1 MSHSLN
7 DVAYWQYHDP
17 KKPTCIFIHGFTGSH
32 EGFQYIIPELRN
44 YRIIVPD
51 LPGFGETKLGL
62 DTFTIDELAARVNQ
76 FVRDLKLKEPAY
88 IMGHSMGGLVVASM
102 LAQAP
107 ELFNRKAILVSPV
120 ATKVNYLD
128 SRKIGEFLGRLQ
140 FFLGKTVPGAG
151 PRLVKSRLISRV
163 STAII
168 LTANQPKLKKQIR
181 EHHFKNLDYISSI
194 DFYYQLHVNINK
206 KGSVDYA
213 PKINRKFKVLIIT
226 GDKDNVTPLTT
237 EKKLHASL
245 HNSELHI
252 IKGVGHLLHYERPT
266 EVAAAVDAFWSK

>member
-7 DVAYWQYHDP
+7 DVSYWTYHDP

-32 EGFQYIIPELRN
+32 EGFQYIIPEMKDFH
-44 YRIIVPD
+44 IIVPD
-51 LPGFGETKLGL
+51 LPGFGETKLGI
-62 DTFTIDELAARVNQ
+62 DEFTIDELAKRVNQ
-76 FVRDLKLKEPAY
+76 FVRDLKLKQSPY
-88 IMGHSMGGLVVASM
+88 VMGHSMGGLVVASM

-107 ELFNRKAILVSPV
+107 ELFREKAVLVSPV
-120 ATKVNYLD
+120 ATKVNYLE

-140 FFLGKTVPGAG
+140 FYLGKTVPGAG
-151 PRLVKSRLISRV
+151 PRLVKSRLISRI

-206 KGSVDYA
+206 KGAIDYA
-213 PKINRKFKVLIIT
+213 KQLNEKFKVLIVT
-226 GDKDNVTPLTT
+226 GDKDNVTPLAT
-237 EKKLHASL
+237 ERKLAKEL
-245 HNSELHI
+245 KDAELHI
-252 IKGVGHLLHYERPT
+252 IPGVGHLLHYERPT
-266 EVAAAVDAFWSK
+266 AVAAAVNAFWSR

>member
-1 MSHSLN
+1 MN
-7 DVAYWQYHDP
+7 DVAYWAYNDP
-17 KKPTCIFIHGFTGSH
+17 TLPACIFIHGFTGSH
-32 EGFQYIIPELRN
+32 EGFQYIIPELKQFH
-44 YRIIVPD
+44 IIVPD

-62 DTFTIDELAARVNQ
+62 DEFTIDELARRVNQ
-76 FVRDLKLKEPAY
+76 FVRELGLKTPPH
-88 IMGHSMGGLVVASM
+88 IVGHSMGGLVVASM

-107 ELFNRKAILVSPV
+107 ELFHKKAVLVSPV

-128 SRKIGEFLGRLQ
+128 SRKIGELLGRLQ

-151 PRLVKSRLISRV
+151 PKLVKSRLISRI

-194 DFYYQLHVNINK
+194 DFYYQLHVNINTI
-206 KGSVDYA
+206 GSIDYA
-213 PKINRKFKVLIIT
+213 DSLNKKFEIMIIT
-226 GDKDNVTPLTT
+226 GDRDNVTPLAT
-237 EKKLHASL
+237 EKKLANALKKSR
-245 HNSELHI
+245 LHI

-266 EVAAAVDAFWSK
+266 EVAAAINGFLSR

>member
-7 DVAYWQYHDP
+7 DVAYWQYHDE

-32 EGFQYIIPELRN
+32 EGFQYIIPELKN
-44 YRIIVPD
+44 YHIIVPD

-62 DTFTIDELAARVNQ
+62 DEFTIDQLASRVNH
-76 FVRDLKLKEPAY
+76 FVRDLGLKEPPF

-102 LAQAP
+102 LAQNP
-107 ELFNRKAILVSPV
+107 ELFDRKAILVSPV

-151 PRLVKSRLISRV
+151 PRLVRSRLISRI

-206 KGSVDYA
+206 KGSIDYA
-213 PKINRKFKVLIIT
+213 PELNKKFEVLVIA
-226 GDKDNVTPLTT
+226 GDKDNVTPLAT
-237 EKKLHASL
+237 EKKLVAALKKSR
-245 HNSELHI
+245 LHI
-252 IKGVGHLLHYERPT
+252 IEGVGHLLHYERPI
-266 EVAAAVDAFWSK
+266 EVAAAVDDYWK